1 MCLWYDIIEIT
12 RLLHMIYVLWL
23 VLDGN
28 SSRAV
33 AAIWLY
39 TLCDR
44 YSITSMLGYLIDTS
58 VLGLILLNP
67 LLPWLAVPRR

>member
-1 MCLWYDIIEIT
+1 
-12 RLLHMIYVLWL
+12 MIYVSWL

-44 YSITSMLGYLIDTS
+44 CSITSILP
-58 VLGLILLNP
+58 VFRLLNRHFYVGFDI
-67 LLPWLAVPRR
+67 A

>member
-1 MCLWYDIIEIT
+1 
-12 RLLHMIYVLWL
+12 MIYVLWL

-44 YSITSMLGYLIDTS
+44 YSITSILP
-58 VLGLILLNP
+58 VFRLLNIHFYVGFDI
-67 LLPWLAVPRR
+67 A

>member
-44 YSITSMLGYLIDTS
+44 YPITS
-58 VLGLILLNP
+58 VLPVFRLLNGHFYVGFDI
-67 LLPWLAVPRR
+67 A

>member
-1 MCLWYDIIEIT
+1 
-12 RLLHMIYVLWL
+12 MIYVLWL

-44 YSITSMLGYLIDTS
+44 YSITSILP
-58 VLGLILLNP
+58 VFFRLLNRHFYIGFDI
-67 LLPWLAVPRR
+67 A